1 MMALVPYHF
10 QYEPA
15 PSSFPGL
22 PRNVWIRLYP
32 HGEEPVYQVF
42 REQLTESV
50 YEFHA
55 QIYLVV
61 SSDIGTYS
69 RSTKGEMTS
78 TPEIAIQFAAMEA
91 LTDLRYHEVDM

>member
-1 MMALVPYHF
+1 MAPVPYHF

-15 PSSFPGL
+15 PSAFPSL
-22 PRNVWIRLYP
+22 LRNVWFLLYP

-42 REQLTESV
+42 REKLAKFV

-55 QIYLVV
+55 QAYMVV

-69 RSTKGEMTS
+69 RSTKGGTASTLEM
-78 TPEIAIQFAAMEA
+78 AI
-91 LTDLRYHEVDM
+91 